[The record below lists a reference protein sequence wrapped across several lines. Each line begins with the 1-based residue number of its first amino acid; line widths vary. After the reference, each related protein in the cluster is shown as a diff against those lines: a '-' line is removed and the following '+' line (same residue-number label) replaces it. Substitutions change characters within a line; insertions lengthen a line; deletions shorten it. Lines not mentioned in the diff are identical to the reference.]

1 MAERECAPPMS
12 GLTLLLIVSF
22 FLIAVAYSLVGM
34 GGGSAY
40 LALLV
45 LLDLGRPEIVKVVL
59 TCNLIVACMAVIQF
73 QQAGHFTLRIAVP
86 LLASALPTS
95 FLITF
100 FSIPTRMFLIAV
112 AILLLLAGCRMLIA
126 LRIEGVPAYKIPSRD
141 LWAYGLPLGFIL
153 GAFIGA
159 IGIGGGIFLVPML
172 AILHWGTTK
181 QVGATTSLFI
191 MLTSL
196 VALIGKFANEPHLYE
211 LYDYIWVYPAV
222 IAGGLIGS
230 RIGARAL
237 PIAAFRLI
245 SAVLVL
251 SVSAILFYRLFSD
264 FIQV

>member
-1 MAERECAPPMS
+1 MT
-12 GLTLLLIVSF
+12 GLTALLIVSF

-40 LALLV
+40 LAVLV

-73 QQAGHFTLRIAVP
+73 QRAGHFTLRIAAP
-86 LLASALPTS
+86 LLAGALPVS

-100 FSIPTRMFLIAV
+100 FTIPTRMFLAAV
-112 AILLLLAGCRMLIA
+112 AVLLLLAGCRMFINMRL
-126 LRIEGVPAYKIPSRD
+126 EGQPAYRIPQKD
-141 LWAYGLPLGFIL
+141 LWSYGLPLGCIL

-159 IGIGGGIFLVPML
+159 VGIGGGIFLVPML
-172 AILHWGTTK
+172 AVLHWGTTK

-196 VALIGKFANEPHLYE
+196 AALVGKFVNEPDLYD

-222 IAGGLIGS
+222 LVGGLIGS

-237 PIAAFRLI
+237 PIIAFRLI

-251 SVSAILFYRLFSD
+251 SVSGILFYRLFSD

>member
-1 MAERECAPPMS
+1 MMTAI
-12 GLTLLLIVSF
+12 LIVSF
-22 FLIAVAYSLVGM
+22 FLIAIAYSLVGM

-73 QQAGHFTLRIAVP
+73 QQAGHFTLRIAAP
-86 LLASALPTS
+86 LLAGAIPIS

-100 FSIPTRMFLIAV
+100 FAMPTRLFLGMVAV
-112 AILLLLAGCRMLIA
+112 LLLLAGCRMFIT
-126 LRIEGVPAYKIPSRD
+126 LRIEGISAYAIPTKD
-141 LWAYGLPLGFIL
+141 LWRYGLPLGVVL

-196 VALIGKFANEPHLYE
+196 TALIGKFVNEPDLYD

-222 IAGGLIGS
+222 LVGGLIGS

-237 PIAAFRLI
+237 PVAAFRLL

-251 SVSAILFYRLFSD
+251 SVSGVLFYRLFSD

>member
-1 MAERECAPPMS
+1 MS
-12 GLTLLLIVSF
+12 GITLLLIVAF
-22 FLIAVAYSLVGM
+22 FAIAVAYSLVGM

-40 LALLV
+40 LAVLV
-45 LLDLGRPEIVKVVL
+45 LLDLGRPEMVKVVL

-73 QQAGHFTLRIAVP
+73 QRAGHFTLRIAVP

-100 FSIPTRMFLIAV
+100 FEMPVRLFIISVAV
-112 AILLLLAGCRMLIA
+112 LLLLAGCRMFIT
-126 LRIEGVPAYKIPSRD
+126 LRIEGQPAYRIPPNE
-141 LWAYGLPLGFIL
+141 LWTYGLPLGFIL

-172 AILHWGTTK
+172 AFLHWGTTK

-196 VALIGKFANEPHLYE
+196 VALIGRFANEPHLYE

-237 PIAAFRLI
+237 PIAGFRLV

-251 SVSAILFYRLFSD
+251 SVSGVLFYRIFSD
-264 FIQV
+264 LIDI